1 MKRNN
6 RNKCAPRKQFALTWH
21 GTISSVITKTI
32 MDGDRKHSVINFP
45 LPLAEW
51 KINYYLIHNITGQY
65 VTHSICVKNIFACR
79 HRSTY
84 AMPKHARARRHTHT
98 HTHTQHTHTH
108 THSLTHLH
116 SNARALL
123 CPWTKS
129 VDMDSRTDCWHFSV
143 FYNWLFILVYKKS
156 QSNPLLNRSKIH
168 IECNPS

>member
-6 RNKCAPRKQFALTWH
+6 RYKCAPRKQFALTWH

-98 HTHTQHTHTH
+98 HTH
-108 THSLTHLH
+108 SH

-129 VDMDSRTDCWHFSV
+129 VDMDSRTDCWHFSA
-143 FYNWLFILVYKKS
+143 FIADYSFWYTKNHSLTLCWTNQKY
-156 QSNPLLNRSKIH
+156 I
-168 IECNPS
+168 

>member
-98 HTHTQHTHTH
+98 HTHTLTHTQTH
-108 THSLTHLH
+108 ARFSVHELNPWTWIAVRIVDTSLFFITDYSFWYTKNHSLT
-116 SNARALL
+116 L
-123 CPWTKS
+123 CWTNQK
-129 VDMDSRTDCWHFSV
+129 
-143 FYNWLFILVYKKS
+143 YI
-156 QSNPLLNRSKIH
+156 
-168 IECNPS
+168 